1 MSGEPDFEEKAQKLF
16 NRLNAVNIPQKLS
29 KKGT

>member
-1 MSGEPDFEEKAQKLF
+1 MSNEPDFEEKAQKLF
-16 NRLNAVNIPQKLS
+16 NRLNAVSIPQKIS